1 MYYNYNMH
9 TQVQLFLGIKS
20 SPVGQV
26 LEATTQAE
34 HQMESGL
41 LLDVVVAQSAT
52 VLELFPS
59 KNETLLVWRDSFLV
73 LNLGLH
79 VFNSVTRLDF
89 EGDRLS
95 RKRLHKDLHATTQAE
110 HKVKG
115 GLLLDVVV
123 AQSATI
129 FKLLACKDESLL
141 VWRNSLL
148 VLDLGFDI
156 LDCVTCLDF
165 QGDRFTGECF
175 DEDLH
180 ATTQAEHKVKGGLL
194 LDVVVTQSAAILELF
209 PSENETL
216 LVWRD
221 AFLVLDLGLHVFDS
235 VAGLNFEGDCLSGKR
250 LHEDLHSTTQAEH
263 KMKGGLLLDV
273 VVTQS
278 AAILELFPGENET
291 LLVWRDAF
299 LVLNLGLHVFD
310 SVAGLNFEGDC
321 LSGKRLHE
329 DLHSTTQAEHK
340 MKGGLLLDV
349 VVTQSA
355 AILELFPGENETL
368 LVWRDAFLVLN
379 LGLHVF
385 DSVAGL
391 NFEGDC
397 LSGKRLHEDLHSTTQ
412 AEHKV
417 KGGLLLD
424 VVVTQSAAILELF
437 PGENETLLVWRD
449 AFLVLNLGLHVFDSV
464 AGLNFEGDCLSG
476 KRLHE
481 DLHSTTQAEHK
492 VKGGLL
498 LDVVV
503 AQSAAILELFPG
515 ENETLLVWR
524 DAFLVLDLG
533 LHVFNSIAGLDF
545 EGDSLSGKCLHK
557 DLHFRAS
564 LVEKWRKKGRKAKN
578 SKRLESFVVVRKCG
592 GGLSF
597 YTAWIP
603 CA

>member
-1 MYYNYNMH
+1 MH
-9 TQVQLFLGIKS
+9 TQVQLFLGNKS

-34 HQMESGL
+34 HQMESGF

-95 RKRLHKDLHATTQAE
+95 RKRLHKDLHSTAQAE

-180 ATTQAEHKVKGGLL
+180 ATTQAEHKMKGGLL

-221 AFLVLDLGLHVFDS
+221 AFFVLDLGLHIFDSVTRLDFKGDCLSGKRLHENLHATTQAEHQVKGGLLLDVVVTQSAAILKLFPGENETLLVWRDAFLVLNLGLHVFDS

-250 LHEDLHSTTQAEH
+250 LHKDLHSTTQAEH

-299 LVLNLGLHVFD
+299 LVLNL
-310 SVAGLNFEGDC
+310 S
-321 LSGKRLHE
+321 
-329 DLHSTTQAEHK
+329 
-340 MKGGLLLDV
+340 
-349 VVTQSA
+349 
-355 AILELFPGENETL
+355 
-368 LVWRDAFLVLN
+368 
-379 LGLHVF
+379 LHVF

-437 PGENETLLVWRD
+437 PGENETLLVW
-449 AFLVLNLGLHVFDSV
+449 
-464 AGLNFEGDCLSG
+464 
-476 KRLHE
+476 
-481 DLHSTTQAEHK
+481 
-492 VKGGLL
+492 
-498 LDVVV
+498 
-503 AQSAAILELFPG
+503 
-515 ENETLLVWR
+515 W

-533 LHVFNSIAGLDF
+533 LHVFDSIAGLDF

-564 LVEKWRKKGRKAKN
+564 LVEKWRKKGRKANN
-578 SKRLESFVVVRKCG
+578 SKRLES
-592 GGLSF
+592 L
-597 YTAWIP
+597 WL
-603 CA
+603 